1 MEPITRQEDAS
12 RDADPG
18 LIRRILNG
26 DEIALAALY
35 DRYGRLVYSVSLR
48 ILRDTGAA
56 EEVLQDIFH
65 QLWRIAGSFDLTR
78 GSLSSWLM
86 VMARNRSIDRLRR
99 RGPMV
104 GGNPAEALPPAKF
117 DLESEVAQ
125 QEMIGRIRSA
135 LEALPEPQRHAMELA
150 YFEGLTQSEVAERT
164 GDPLGTVKT
173 RLRTALG
180 SLRKAL
186 GG

>member
-1 MEPITRQEDAS
+1 MEPITRREHAS
-12 RDADPG
+12 RDADAS

-26 DEIALAALY
+26 DDTALGALY

-65 QLWRIAGSFDLTR
+65 QLWRLADSFDLAR

-99 RGPMV
+99 RGLQV
-104 GGNPAEALPPAKF
+104 AEGAAEALPPARF

-125 QEMIGRIRSA
+125 KEMISRLRRA
-135 LEALPEPQRHAMELA
+135 LEDLPEPQRKAMELA
-150 YFEGLTQSEVAERT
+150 YCEGLTQSEIAHHT
-164 GDPLGTVKT
+164 GDPLE
-173 RLRTALG
+173 R
-180 SLRKAL
+180 
-186 GG
+186 

>member
-1 MEPITRQEDAS
+1 VEPITRQKDAS
-12 RDADPG
+12 RDADAG

-65 QLWRIAGSFDLTR
+65 LLWRIAGSFDLTR

-99 RGPMV
+99 RGPMLA
-104 GGNPAEALPPAKF
+104 GNAAEALPPAKF

-135 LEALPEPQRHAMELA
+135 LEALPEPQRQAMELA

-180 SLRKAL
+180 SLREAL